1 MGADVNTLLH
11 IHDTSQQFESKRNGV
26 TIGLIA
32 ASTVLILF
40 ILYYFT
46 QAYLWNAVKRCA
58 VKRENTESES
68 VQKSQ
73 CNTPPP
79 PLQPNVSGVNEE
91 LPAETQAR
99 FSAYS
104 MQTV

>member
-1 MGADVNTLLH
+1 
-11 IHDTSQQFESKRNGV
+11 
-26 TIGLIA
+26 
-32 ASTVLILF
+32 VLILF
-40 ILYYFT
+40 IFYYLT
-46 QAYLWNAVKRCA
+46 QANLWSVVKGCA
-58 VKRENTESES
+58 VKRENTECES

-73 CNTPPP
+73 CNMPPP
-79 PLQPNVSGVNEE
+79 QPNVNGENEE

>member
-1 MGADVNTLLH
+1 
-11 IHDTSQQFESKRNGV
+11 
-26 TIGLIA
+26 
-32 ASTVLILF
+32 LF
-40 ILYYFT
+40 ILHYFT
-46 QAYLWNAVKRCA
+46 QAYWWEVVKGCA

-73 CNTPPP
+73 CNKSP
-79 PLQPNVSGVNEE
+79 PLQPNVSGENED
-91 LPAETQAR
+91 LPAETQPR